1 MVCPFAEQEKCM
13 KITVIAVGKLKEKYW
28 RAAIDE
34 YARRL
39 GRYVSFEIIEV
50 ADEQTSENASAKE
63 EENVKR
69 IEGERILKRLPE
81 NSLKTALA
89 INGKKMDS
97 VGFSSWISDS
107 MLRGA
112 SHISF
117 IIGGSL
123 GLSDEVLQKADV
135 KISFSDM
142 TFPHQLMRVILAE
155 RIYRAFRIMK
165 NEPYHK

>member
-1 MVCPFAEQEKCM
+1 M
-13 KITVIAVGKLKEKYW
+13 KITVVAVGKLKEKYW
-28 RAAIDE
+28 RAAIEE
-34 YARRL
+34 YAKRL

-107 MLRGA
+107 MLRGC

-123 GLSDEVLQKADV
+123 GLSREVLARSDEQW
-135 KISFSDM
+135 SFSKL
-142 TFPHQLMRVILAE
+142 TFPHQLMRVILLE
-155 RIYRAFRIMK
+155 QLYRSFRIL
-165 NEPYHK
+165 NREPYHK

>member
-1 MVCPFAEQEKCM
+1 M
-13 KITVIAVGKLKEKYW
+13 KITVVAVGKLKEKYW
-28 RAAIDE
+28 RAAIEE
-34 YARRL
+34 YAKRL
-39 GRYVSFEIIEV
+39 GRYVSLEIIEV
-50 ADEQTSENASAKE
+50 ADEQTSEHASAKE

-107 MLRGA
+107 MLRGC

-123 GLSDEVLQKADV
+123 GLSEEVLRAADV
-135 KISFSDM
+135 KLSFSDM

-155 RIYRAFRIMK
+155 QIYRAFRIMK